1 MSSTKKYN
9 SRLGDSKRGVEAG
22 IAVEKADADS
32 GQIDQGEKKRDKK
45 VQCVVLY
52 TQGRRLFDVKF

>member
-22 IAVEKADADS
+22 IAVEKDSDS
-32 GQIDQGEKKRDKK
+32 GQIDQGGKKERQKSAMRCIVHTGK
-45 VQCVVLY
+45 EIV
-52 TQGRRLFDVKF
+52 